1 MIFNSVEKLKKNK
14 ILILSL
20 LVISSQ
26 SITANVIL
34 VFITRMVRDV
44 FGIAETENG
53 IASGILLGAYPFSTF
68 LSCLF
73 LFLYCSTFKE
83 IFLLNIN
90 MIVRND
96 N

>member
-53 IASGILLGAYPFSTF
+53 IARKPQQYLFGAITTLKFWENLLEQECLHVSGRTKCFWSNR
-68 LSCLF
+68 
-73 LFLYCSTFKE
+73 K
-83 IFLLNIN
+83 
-90 MIVRND
+90 
-96 N
+96 